1 MKIEYPI
8 VVLFDFDGVIMDTES
23 QYTLF
28 WDEKG
33 KKYHPEIPNFGHHI
47 KGQTL
52 TQLYDQYFL
61 QPEGLQEQITQELNE
76 FETKME
82 FPYIPGVVDF
92 MKELREKGVKM
103 AIVTSSNDK
112 KMANAYR
119 AHPEL
124 KDMVDGILTADCFT
138 RSKPHPECFLKG
150 AEMFQVPIEN
160 CIVFE
165 DSFHGLEA
173 GNRAGM
179 KVIGLATTNCVSA
192 IMDKADLVIDD
203 FIGFTYEK
211 MIAVWG
217 NLIEKD

>member
-1 MKIEYPI
+1 MNKENTIAA
-8 VVLFDFDGVIMDTES
+8 LFDFDGVIMDTES

-52 TQLYDQYFL
+52 TQLYENYFL
-61 QPEGLQEQITQELNE
+61 NPTGIQPQITEELNE
-76 FETKME
+76 FETKMV
-82 FPYIPGVVDF
+82 FPYIPGVVEF
-92 MKELREKGVKM
+92 MKELREHDVKI

-112 KMANAYR
+112 KMNNAYR

-124 KDMVDGILTADCFT
+124 KSMVDAIITADKVT
-138 RSKPHPECFLKG
+138 HSKPHPECFLLG
-150 AEMFQVPIEN
+150 AQTLGIPVEN

-165 DSFHGLEA
+165 DSFHGLDA

-179 KVIGLATTNCVSA
+179 KVIGLATTNPATS
-192 IMDKADLVIDD
+192 IMDRANLVIPD
-203 FIGFTYEK
+203 FQDFNYEK
-211 MIAVWG
+211 MIAI
-217 NLIEKD
+217 LE

>member
-1 MKIEYPI
+1 MKIESSI
-8 VVLFDFDGVIMDTES
+8 AVLFDFDGVIMDTES

-33 KKYHPEIPNFGHHI
+33 KKHHPEIPNFGHHI

-52 TQLYDQYFL
+52 TQLYEHYFL
-61 QPEGLQEQITQELNE
+61 QPEGLQSQITRELNE

-82 FPYIPGVVDF
+82 FHFIPGVVNF
-92 MKELREKGVKM
+92 MKELREKGVKT

-124 KDMVDGILTADCFT
+124 KYMVDYILTADMFT
-138 RSKPHPECFLKG
+138 HSKPHPECFLLG
-150 AEMFQVPIEN
+150 AEKCQVPVSN

-179 KVIGLATTNCVSA
+179 KVIGLATTNPASA
-192 IMDKADLVIDD
+192 ILDKADLVISD
-203 FIGFTYEK
+203 FVGFTYEK
-211 MIAVWG
+211 MITVLA
-217 NLIEKD
+217 